1 MANFPLPRE
10 LIHLRKVGNSARA
23 SGDNGTRNTRGLRQS
38 ACVARIP
45 VYHCAFSNFQET
57 LVTTQ
62 QVPTSSRKSLTLLQL
77 LGLIGAAGLI
87 ASILLNHLV

>member
-1 MANFPLPRE
+1 
-10 LIHLRKVGNSARA
+10 
-23 SGDNGTRNTRGLRQS
+23 
-38 ACVARIP
+38 
-45 VYHCAFSNFQET
+45 VYHFAFSNFQES

-62 QVPTSSRKSLTLLQL
+62 QASAAPRKSLTLMQL